1 MYTSTFM
8 QHDQTYERERKNL
21 IEEEEKTKNQ
31 WAAETEKVFMNPS
44 EDDNDD
50 VGISDDTQDE

>member
-8 QHDQTYERERKNL
+8 QHDQTYERERKSL

-31 WAAETEKVFMNPS
+31 WAAETEKVFMNSS

-50 VGISDDTQDE
+50 VDISDDTQDE